1 MQHRS
6 SSKTLGLFPQFT
18 WTKWLDERG
27 FHLPLLLVSFVL
39 ADVAVVSRRPD
50 AIFNSQF
57 FAEDV
62 NVWFAEAY
70 NDGWARALAITH
82 TGYFQTLPRLGAAL
96 ALAVPLQYAPLVMNL
111 VGLLLQVAPAVFLLS
126 VRSEHWAPLRIRV
139 LMALAYLALPNT
151 SELNVSITEAQ
162 WHLALLAC
170 LVVLSRA
177 PESRAGFAFDL
188 TVLALCGLTGPFCIV
203 LFPVA
208 FLVWWKERTRW
219 HLAATVALGSAAIL
233 QSISLLSSAVQTRA
247 SMPLGASF
255 DLLCRI
261 LVSQIFLAPLFG
273 MNSAFRRSGAYVFSF
288 TAIGVSL
295 SVYCGVRARLEW
307 KHFIAFAV
315 IIFAGWMIAPQ
326 ARNDQ
331 T

>member
-6 SSKTLGLFPQFT
+6 SSKTLGLFPQF
-18 WTKWLDERG
+18 KWLDERG

-39 ADVAVVSRRPD
+39 AAVAVVSRRPD

-57 FAEDV
+57 FAEDG

-70 NDGWARALAITH
+70 NNGWARALAITH

-96 ALAVPLQYAPLVMNL
+96 ALAVPLQHAPLVMNL
-111 VGLLLQVAPAVFLLS
+111 VGLLLQIAPAVFLLS
-126 VRSEHWAPLRIRV
+126 SRTELWAPLRIRL
-139 LMALAYLALPNT
+139 LMALAYLALPNN
-151 SELNVSITEAQ
+151 SELDVSITEAQ

-219 HLAATVALGSAAIL
+219 HLAATVALG
-233 QSISLLSSAVQTRA
+233 
-247 SMPLGASF
+247 
-255 DLLCRI
+255 
-261 LVSQIFLAPLFG
+261 
-273 MNSAFRRSGAYVFSF
+273 
-288 TAIGVSL
+288 
-295 SVYCGVRARLEW
+295 
-307 KHFIAFAV
+307 
-315 IIFAGWMIAPQ
+315 
-326 ARNDQ
+326 
-331 T
+331 

>member
-1 MQHRS
+1 MQRRPNNDSPHFAPRCAS
-6 SSKTLGLFPQFT
+6 
-18 WTKWLDERG
+18 TKWLDKHG
-27 FHLPLLLVSFVL
+27 VYLPSLLLIFFI
-39 ADVAVVSRRPD
+39 AAIAVISRRPD
-50 AIFNSQF
+50 AVFNPQF
-57 FAEDV
+57 FAEDG
-62 NVWFAEAY
+62 NVWFADAY

-96 ALAVPLQYAPLVMNL
+96 ALAVPLQHAPLVMNL
-111 VGLLLQVAPAVFLLS
+111 VGLVLQVAPAVFLLS
-126 VRSEHWAPLRIRV
+126 VRSEHWAPLRFRV

-219 HLAATVALGSAAIL
+219 HLAATVALG
-233 QSISLLSSAVQTRA
+233 
-247 SMPLGASF
+247 
-255 DLLCRI
+255 
-261 LVSQIFLAPLFG
+261 
-273 MNSAFRRSGAYVFSF
+273 
-288 TAIGVSL
+288 
-295 SVYCGVRARLEW
+295 
-307 KHFIAFAV
+307 
-315 IIFAGWMIAPQ
+315 
-326 ARNDQ
+326 
-331 T
+331 